1 MGGIYNAVK
10 LSIRNFTVF
19 LIGLIFF
26 FFAAHL
32 FFSWSSLAFGH
43 DYIFGLVPLF
53 RLNSEQSFSTWYSTL
68 ALALSAILLFAIYR
82 EKFVRLDRFSRHW
95 LGLACIFAFLSADE
109 ACSIHEKISIFMK
122 SHVSAFGLVSGQWT
136 AVYAVP
142 VIILAFVYLPF
153 LRHLW
158 PRPAQMFVVA
168 GAVFVT
174 GAVGLELVGAYY
186 YTAAQLDTS
195 DFLYLVIA
203 GTEDLFEMLG
213 ILLWMHSLLVYMS
226 LNNIALQVN
235 PER

>member
-1 MGGIYNAVK
+1 MK
-10 LSIRNFTVF
+10 LCIRNFTLF
-19 LIGLIFF
+19 LIGLILF

-32 FFSWSSLAFGH
+32 FFAWINVAFGH

-53 RLNSEQSFSTWYSTL
+53 RLDSEQSFSTWYSTL
-68 ALALSAILLFAIYR
+68 ALAFSALLLFAIYR
-82 EKFVRLDRFSRHW
+82 DKSVRFDRFSRHW

-109 ACSIHEKISIFMK
+109 ACSIHEKISVFMRL
-122 SHVSAFGLVSGQWT
+122 HVSTFGLVSGQWT
-136 AVYAVP
+136 AVYAVLL
-142 VIILAFVYLPF
+142 IILAFVYLPF

-158 PRPAQMFVVA
+158 PRPAAMFVVA

-186 YTAAQLDTS
+186 YTTAQLDS
-195 DFLYLVIA
+195 KDFLYSVIA

-213 ILLWMHSLLVYMS
+213 ILLWMRSLLAYMS

-235 PER
+235 LER